1 MVCEGEELCKGLPY
15 SYCITDEE
23 RLFGVVEGT
32 EVNEALAASGH
43 YQMWEEFAGVATN
56 LLEKMEIFLDSLDLL
71 EPLENMEP
79 LLITDHE
86 ALGQQ
91 MSFAHPDTQYH
102 IL

>member
-1 MVCEGEELCKGLPY
+1 LC
-15 SYCITDEE
+15 CVTDEE

-32 EVNEALAASGH
+32 EVNESLATSEH

-71 EPLENMEP
+71 EPLEHMEP
-79 LLITDHE
+79 LLISDHH

-91 MSFAHPDTQYH
+91 MSFRKSDSQYH